1 MTADD
6 LLAMPDD
13 GFHHY
18 ELVKGELVT
27 MSPAGELH
35 GQTITRLIIHLG
47 SYVHANR
54 LGELHTETG
63 FTLSRNPD
71 TVREPDVAF
80 LRSGRV
86 TGSDKFVSGAP
97 DLAVEVISP
106 RNRPVSVDQKVR
118 EYLATGARMV
128 IVIHPRRQTAVV
140 HTPTST
146 MDLTLDDSLSGGDVV
161 PGWSLP
167 LRELFS

>member
-18 ELVKGELVT
+18 ELVKGELIT

-35 GQTITRLIIHLG
+35 GQTITRLIVHLG
-47 SYVHANR
+47 SYVRANR

-63 FTLSRNPD
+63 FTLTRNPD

-80 LRSGRV
+80 LQNDRV
-86 TGSDKFVSGAP
+86 TGGDKFVSGAP

-106 RNRPVSVDQKVR
+106 RNRPADVEQKVR
-118 EYLATGARMV
+118 EYLATGARLVVV
-128 IVIHPRRQTAVV
+128 IDPKKQSAAV

-146 MDLTLDDSLSGGDVV
+146 TNLALADTLTGGDVV
-161 PGWSLP
+161 PGWELP

>member
-1 MTADD
+1 MTAEE

-18 ELVKGELVT
+18 ELVKGELIT

-47 SYVHANR
+47 SYVQANR

-63 FTLSRNPD
+63 FLLTRNPD
-71 TVREPDVAF
+71 TVREPDIAF
-80 LRSGRV
+80 LENKRV
-86 TGSDKFVSGAP
+86 TGGDKFVSGAP
-97 DLAVEVISP
+97 ELAVEVISP
-106 RNRPVSVDQKVR
+106 RNTPANVEQKVR
-118 EYLATGARMV
+118 EYLAAGTQIV
-128 IVIHPRRQTAVV
+128 IVIYPKKQTAIV

-146 MDLTLDDSLSGGDVV
+146 TRLTTDDTLSGGDVV

>member
-1 MTADD
+1 MTADE

-18 ELVKGELVT
+18 ELVKGELIT

-35 GQTITRLIIHLG
+35 GQTITRLIVHLG
-47 SYVHANR
+47 SYVRANR

-63 FTLSRNPD
+63 FTLTRNPD

-80 LRSGRV
+80 LRNERV
-86 TGSDKFVSGAP
+86 TGGDKFVSGAP

-106 RNRPVSVDQKVR
+106 RNRPADVEQKVR
-118 EYLATGARMV
+118 EYLATGARLVVV
-128 IVIHPRRQTAVV
+128 IDPKKQTATV

-146 MDLTLDDSLSGGDVV
+146 THLTLADTLTGGDVV
-161 PGWSLP
+161 PGWELP